1 MASEMQE
8 RIALALFDEAERQL
22 KAAYPNRDPAQWG
35 MAKEFD
41 RVSHL
46 AYARAVIAAMLEPS
60 DSMVVAA
67 LRLSPSMSTDE
78 VERIYRAMIDA
89 AIMEEPDGLA
99 SE

>member
-46 AYARAVIAAMLEPS
+46 AVRPRRHRGDAGAEAIAWSSLH
-60 DSMVVAA
+60 
-67 LRLSPSMSTDE
+67 
-78 VERIYRAMIDA
+78 
-89 AIMEEPDGLA
+89 
-99 SE
+99 